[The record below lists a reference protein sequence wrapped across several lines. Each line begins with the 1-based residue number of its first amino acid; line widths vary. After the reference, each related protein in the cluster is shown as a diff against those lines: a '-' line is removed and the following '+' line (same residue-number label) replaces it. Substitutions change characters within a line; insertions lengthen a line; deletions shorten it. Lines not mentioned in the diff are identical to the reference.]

1 MRSLDRN
8 PTLYSLAELET
19 MQRIW
24 SNPNANKSA
33 IPLALSEIEQEIDK
47 RKAEDVCYHSFQDR
61 VRTHRGYHCGK
72 CGKKM

>member
-33 IPLALSEIEQEIDK
+33 IPLALSEIEQEIEH
-47 RKAEDVCYHSFQDR
+47 AE
-61 VRTHRGYHCGK
+61 
-72 CGKKM
+72 